1 MGVYVEEPKKSLF
14 GDDIVENQKVAQ
26 TSSEKMFISGDLS
39 SYSLPEQF
47 LKEKKPLSDF
57 LKGFLF
63 CCFCCFLF
71 FIMVLIAGSVENE
84 DETMQEVFFISDGEQ
99 KNISYVLNPLWDIE
113 EPCDTYIASSNYE
126 YNFNRQCWKLE
137 KEGILPITLYQSN
150 IEIGTFNSGEE
161 FVDITLPF
169 TLSNNSSVE
178 FEVYTNWNEP
188 GKISNYLINES
199 DLRPTFTIELAE
211 YTYMSDLGFNLIIND
226 ENGGIEN
233 YWINKNNNCYYSQ
246 SSRCTLTIGWEHEV
260 GFIDLNSEI
269 ILISLEEPLSEG
281 TSLEIEY
288 YSYDSDMQE
297 ELMYLFL
304 WLPPIIFVVGIGS
317 MIYNKK
323 SQMVAGASA
332 AILPA
337 IIITAIISS
346 IIFEILY

>member
-1 MGVYVEEPKKSLF
+1 
-14 GDDIVENQKVAQ
+14 
-26 TSSEKMFISGDLS
+26 
-39 SYSLPEQF
+39 
-47 LKEKKPLSDF
+47 
-57 LKGFLF
+57 
-63 CCFCCFLF
+63 
-71 FIMVLIAGSVENE
+71 
-84 DETMQEVFFISDGEQ
+84 
-99 KNISYVLNPLWDIE
+99 
-113 EPCDTYIASSNYE
+113 
-126 YNFNRQCWKLE
+126 
-137 KEGILPITLYQSN
+137 
-150 IEIGTFNSGEE
+150 
-161 FVDITLPF
+161 
-169 TLSNNSSVE
+169 
-178 FEVYTNWNEP
+178 
-188 GKISNYLINES
+188 
-199 DLRPTFTIELAE
+199 
-211 YTYMSDLGFNLIIND
+211 MSDLGFNLIIND